1 MNGYC
6 ETNDEIGV
14 SIWHW
19 MGHLWLDNS
28 SVSYKTIL
36 FFVLGGQVSWLI
48 KNALH
53 WSWAFIHL
61 GMFGNIKYKMAVVE
75 EFCISVTVRGG
86 WLELKD
92 DIWNDSL
99 KKKNGVSWK
108 LLATELIGK
117 ELKVLVTVMKS
128 IATIHFRHFERTEM
142 IILFTIGLI
151 KNTLGEKWL
160 LLIWKIRNS
169 YR

>member
-1 MNGYC
+1 
-6 ETNDEIGV
+6 
-14 SIWHW
+14 
-19 MGHLWLDNS
+19 MG
-28 SVSYKTIL
+28 
-36 FFVLGGQVSWLI
+36 
-48 KNALH
+48 
-53 WSWAFIHL
+53 
-61 GMFGNIKYKMAVVE
+61 VVE
-75 EFCISVTVRGG
+75 EFCIRVTVGEG
-86 WLELKD
+86 D
-92 DIWNDSL
+92 WNWKMIYEMIPW
-99 KKKNGVSWK
+99 KKKGVSWK

-117 ELKVLVTVMKS
+117 ELKVLVTVMKI